1 MTPSSRITSARVMV
15 NIKQGIK
22 SKPETIFDQ
31 KAAPHNIDSIP
42 KCIGLLENRNIPSVI
57 RLVLVAGFNGL
68 IEVWSRRN
76 SRTVK
81 VKNNGA

>member
-31 KAAPHNIDSIP
+31 KAASHNIDSIP
-42 KCIGLLENRNIPSVI
+42 KCIGLLENRNIPSVV
-57 RLVLVAGFNGL
+57 RLFLVAGFNGL